1 MAAETR
7 VPDVSA
13 TGLRDAWLIVDGLL
27 RSVGEAHPY
36 AVRVLD
42 DEYLQQILVQ
52 AFVEAE
58 LVRLL
63 QERNRQLAIRELPL
77 TYEHAQARLMAEG
90 AARTA
95 LEAMRD
101 VLGPFALLDAG
112 DLYAPAGGAGERP
125 DPATHASPADCSDA
139 DRAAMAAALGFPAHG
154 ETSLPGEDL
163 QILHQPAAGRSG
175 RWT

>member
-1 MAAETR
+1 M
-7 VPDVSA
+7 PDASA

-63 QERNRQLAIRELPL
+63 LERNRRLAIRELPL

-112 DLYAPAGGAGERP
+112 DPYAPAGGAGERP
-125 DPATHASPADCSDA
+125 DATADASSANCSEG
-139 DRAAMAAALGFPAHG
+139 DRAAVAAALGFPAHG
-154 ETSLPGEDL
+154 QTPPLRAQEHQS
-163 QILHQPAAGRSG
+163 IHQPAAGRSG